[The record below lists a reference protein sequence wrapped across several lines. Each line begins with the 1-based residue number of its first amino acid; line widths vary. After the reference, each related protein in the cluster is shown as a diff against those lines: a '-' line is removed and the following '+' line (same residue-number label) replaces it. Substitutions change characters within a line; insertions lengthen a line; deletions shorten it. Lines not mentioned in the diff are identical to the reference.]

1 VFINKLELTEILAK
15 YYLGI
20 SQGIEIINWANE
32 VLICESDFDEDF
44 INDIAYLDK
53 NDSWDVAKA
62 EDVFF
67 NYYNMT
73 ADEILVAI
81 KRYFLKLLERIT
93 KNECHLYKLVDIVSR
108 IKDKYQQPK
117 WINDLFGFCVYLMP
131 DDSTLIKGSNLEI
144 EINKT
149 ICDLKR
155 DLIDLK

>member
-1 VFINKLELTEILAK
+1 MLINKLELTEILAK

-20 SQGIEIINWANE
+20 SQGVEIINWANE
-32 VLICESDFDEDF
+32 ILICEADFDEDF

-62 EDVFF
+62 EDVFL
-67 NYYNMT
+67 NYFNMT
-73 ADEILVAI
+73 ADDILIAI

-93 KNECHLYKLVDIVSR
+93 IDDCQLYSLVEIVPR
-108 IKDKYQQPK
+108 IKDKYQQPN
-117 WINDLFGFCVYLMP
+117 WINDLFGFCVYIMP
-131 DDSTLIKGSNLEI
+131 DSSLIKGSNLEI

-155 DLIDLK
+155 DLNDL